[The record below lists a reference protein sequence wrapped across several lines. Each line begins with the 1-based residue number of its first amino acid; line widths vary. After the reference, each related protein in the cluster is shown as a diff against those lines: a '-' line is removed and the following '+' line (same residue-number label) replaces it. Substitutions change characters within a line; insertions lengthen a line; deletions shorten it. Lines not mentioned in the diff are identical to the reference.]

1 MNITSGR
8 KDCAQKV
15 IIYGPEGIGKTT
27 FAASFPHPLFI
38 DTEGST
44 KMMDVRR
51 FDKPMTWQMLL
62 EQVDYVIK
70 NPQICMT
77 LVLDTADW
85 AEQLAAKAIC
95 DANQK
100 KSIEEFGYGKGFL
113 YLQEEFGKL
122 LNKLT
127 EVTEH
132 GINVVVTAHAQLVKF
147 EQPDELG
154 AYDKW
159 ELKLGLKKTEKRTA
173 ALLKEWADLVLF
185 ANYETFAVKAEGS
198 SKAKGQ
204 GGKRVMYTTHRPCWD
219 AKNRHGLQDKLDFS
233 FAAIAHIIPSSGSYV
248 SVETP
253 SKVETAELPPEVK
266 EKRIEELKA
275 KIDEFVE
282 DDASAESGVPPQ
294 LAELMNSSKITADEI
309 QKVVEKEGYFPA
321 GTPIANYGED
331 FINGWIIAYWPQIS
345 EIIIKSR

>member
-8 KDCAQKV
+8 KDSAQKV

-51 FDKPMTWQMLL
+51 FDKPMSWQMLL
-62 EQVDYVIK
+62 EQVEYVIK

-219 AKNRHGLQDKLDFS
+219 AKNRHGLPDKLDFN
-233 FAAIAHIIPSSGSYV
+233 FANIAHIIPSSGSYV

-253 SKVETAELPPEVK
+253 SKVETVELPPEEK

-282 DDASAESGVPPQ
+282 DDADESGVPPQ
-294 LAELMNSSKITADEI
+294 LAELMKSSKITAKEI
-309 QKVVEKEGYFPA
+309 QKVVENEGYFPA

-331 FINGWIIAYWPQIS
+331 FINGWIITYWQQIS
-345 EIIIKSR
+345 ETIIKSR

>member
-62 EQVDYVIK
+62 EQVEYVIK

-127 EVTEH
+127 DVTEH

-219 AKNRHGLQDKLDFS
+219 AKNRHGLPDKLDFN

-253 SKVETAELPPEVK
+253 SKVETAELPPEIK
-266 EKRIEELKA
+266 EQRIEELKA

-282 DDASAESGVPPQ
+282 DDAAESGVPPQ
-294 LAELMNSSKITADEI
+294 LAELMKSSKITAKEI
-309 QKVVEKEGYFPA
+309 QKVVENEGYFPA

-345 EIIIKSR
+345 ETIIKNR